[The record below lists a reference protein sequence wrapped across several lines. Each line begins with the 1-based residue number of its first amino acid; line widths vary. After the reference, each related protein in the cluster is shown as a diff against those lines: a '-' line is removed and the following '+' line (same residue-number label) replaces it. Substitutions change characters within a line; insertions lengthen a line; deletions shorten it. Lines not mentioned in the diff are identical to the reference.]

1 MVAAAGVGAEA
12 SHRHQDTED
21 DPIPGKYVQLFTN
34 IYYLIEIIQ
43 RYYSSIF
50 QIIVSLPLSFVF
62 PITQKETLLSVLFQV
77 SEPLTVKIWFLLPAR
92 KEVSVDV
99 EGRYIAT
106 LCD

>member
-1 MVAAAGVGAEA
+1 M
-12 SHRHQDTED
+12 
-21 DPIPGKYVQLFTN
+21 
-34 IYYLIEIIQ
+34 IEIIQ